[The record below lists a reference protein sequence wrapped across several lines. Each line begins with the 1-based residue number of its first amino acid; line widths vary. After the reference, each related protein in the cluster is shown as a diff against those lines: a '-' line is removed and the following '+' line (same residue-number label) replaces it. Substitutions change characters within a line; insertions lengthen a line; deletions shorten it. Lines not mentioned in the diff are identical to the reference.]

1 MLEFQTGPQQ
11 ELSFHLF
18 DQRVL
23 QIWPGLVTL
32 TAVGKQETKNKAFI
46 IQMLT
51 EVICDFVGAICIDPE
66 KDSPCA
72 SDNTSTF
79 VHSDSNEDSTGVHR
93 LHVYVTW
100 HPQVLPDNRKYI
112 QLLTA

>member
-1 MLEFQTGPQQ
+1 
-11 ELSFHLF
+11 
-18 DQRVL
+18 
-23 QIWPGLVTL
+23 
-32 TAVGKQETKNKAFI
+32 
-46 IQMLT
+46 MLT

-100 HPQVLPDNRKYI
+100 HPQVMPDNRKYI
-112 QLLTA
+112 QLLTIESIYVQYSLFLKQVNDHLKVLCCYFFMFLK

>member
-1 MLEFQTGPQQ
+1 
-11 ELSFHLF
+11 
-18 DQRVL
+18 
-23 QIWPGLVTL
+23 
-32 TAVGKQETKNKAFI
+32 
-46 IQMLT
+46 MLT

-93 LHVYVTW
+93 LHEYVTW
-100 HPQVLPDNRKYI
+100 HPQVLPDKRKYI